1 MACTWQ
7 VYDYLLFI
15 FMMLALQFFIVEFVC
30 VQAKALAEKNQWD
43 LQTQREQAERHV
55 STCNLLSLLSC
66 VLVYVRSCWGWLE
79 V

>member
-15 FMMLALQFFIVEFVC
+15 FMMLALQFFIVEFER
-30 VQAKALAEKNQWD
+30 VQAKALAEKNQRD
-43 LQTQREQAERHV
+43 LQAQRDQAERHV
-55 STCNLLSLLSC
+55 STCNLLSLFSC
-66 VLVYVRSCWGWLE
+66 VLVYVRSGWGCLE

>member
-7 VYDYLLFI
+7 VYDYLVFI
-15 FMMLALQFFIVEFVC
+15 FMMLALQFFIVEFEC

-55 STCNLLSLLSC
+55 SNSSKRDALKKPMEEE
-66 VLVYVRSCWGWLE
+66 RRK
-79 V
+79 